1 MLNLAFYTY
10 FIGSDDNPAFII
22 PFIPSLKYK
31 CYYYTNN
38 KTIFERLKTTDW
50 ISIFIDIITT
60 DDMYESNMIGKHIKT
75 MPQEYEELKT
85 YDYLCYLDSKLP
97 ALNEKFIENYIHKYF
112 IDDNYALLLRQH
124 SEIGESV
131 WNEYNFSMIQ
141 WRYYI
146 QRERYYNYIMK
157 QLKNGLYVNTLY
169 HCITGLLIR
178 NMKHKK
184 IIELNQTWYNHILEC
199 GIQCQISFFFVKQ
212 LFPDCIMGFK
222 EIPFKE

>member
-1 MLNLAFYTY
+1 
-10 FIGSDDNPAFII
+10 
-22 PFIPSLKYK
+22 
-31 CYYYTNN
+31 
-38 KTIFERLKTTDW
+38 
-50 ISIFIDIITT
+50 
-60 DDMYESNMIGKHIKT
+60 
-75 MPQEYEELKT
+75 
-85 YDYLCYLDSKLP
+85 
-97 ALNEKFIENYIHKYF
+97 
-112 IDDNYALLLRQH
+112 
-124 SEIGESV
+124 
-131 WNEYNFSMIQ
+131 MIQ